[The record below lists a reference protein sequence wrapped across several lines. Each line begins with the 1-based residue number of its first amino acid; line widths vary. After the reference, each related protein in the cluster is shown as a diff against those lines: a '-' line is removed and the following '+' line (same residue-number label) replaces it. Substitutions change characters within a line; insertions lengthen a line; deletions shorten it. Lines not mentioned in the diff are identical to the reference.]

1 MPSKEDNESLLSS
14 EQEDFRAAMRYWAT
28 GVAVV
33 ATQYEEVRHGMTVN
47 SFTSVSLDPPLII
60 VALDQS
66 ARTHNLV
73 QGTQVFGVTI
83 LSSRQEELSNRFAG
97 RHTEDQDRFAG
108 LEIKTLIT
116 GSPFIKGG
124 MAYLDCRVVTTHKI
138 GHNTLFIAEVAA
150 FQTNP
155 ETRMDGPL
163 LYYFRDY
170 RSLKE

>member
-1 MPSKEDNESLLSS
+1 MPPKYDNKSLSSS
-14 EQEDFRAAMRYWAT
+14 EQEDLRSAMRYWAT

-33 ATQYEEVRHGMTVN
+33 ATRYEEVRHGMTVN

-60 VALDQS
+60 VTLDQS

-73 QGTQVFGVTI
+73 QESRVFGVTI
-83 LSSRQEELSNRFAG
+83 LSARQEEIANRFAG
-97 RHTEDQDRFAG
+97 RHTEDQDRFEG
-108 LEIKTLIT
+108 LEIETLVT

-124 MAYLDCRVVTTHKI
+124 MAYVDCRVEFTHTI
-138 GHNTLFIAEVAA
+138 GHNTLFIAEVIA

-163 LYYFRDY
+163 LYYFREY
-170 RSLKE
+170 RSLID